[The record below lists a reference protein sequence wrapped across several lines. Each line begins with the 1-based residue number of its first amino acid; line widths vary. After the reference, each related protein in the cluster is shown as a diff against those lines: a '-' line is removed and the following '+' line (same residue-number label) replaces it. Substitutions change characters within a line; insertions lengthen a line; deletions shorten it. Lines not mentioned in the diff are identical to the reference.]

1 MWQLPQL
8 LLLVG
13 AFYKISPS
21 TSITGIRG
29 HSSIKNAMNQLP
41 TPPKQ
46 TLSFMNSPNFSAS
59 QFQHLF
65 FSQLKSLPI
74 DSVHLALESGYF
86 ISVNHLQST
95 NNNSRFKLAL
105 RLPSSQVEL
114 DTDGNPCDSADSPI
128 TPNTTYY
135 ALDAFTGQT
144 TETIAPTFSFYD
156 PRDQLWYRQ
165 AKHHQENALNGIWSD
180 IYNLEQHNSSG
191 ITFSIPV
198 ISPTDGI
205 FLGVVSAD
213 YALSSLSNVLEDNY
227 SSDEKTFVFASSP
240 PYEEIAATS
249 WGADMRSKQ
258 SLLEWMLAE
267 CLVQPSPST
276 TQCKQSFPD
285 LPQRTILGHDDT
297 VDVEIS
303 KIDLNGMNSPRWT
316 LAAFSVSQQPA
327 TFITLDNKPAD
338 FYYVITCCLL
348 STALCVICIG
358 E

>member
-8 LLLVG
+8 LLLVA

-165 AKHHQENALNGIWSD
+165 AKHHQENALNGI
-180 IYNLEQHNSSG
+180 
-191 ITFSIPV
+191 
-198 ISPTDGI
+198 
-205 FLGVVSAD
+205 
-213 YALSSLSNVLEDNY
+213 
-227 SSDEKTFVFASSP
+227 
-240 PYEEIAATS
+240 
-249 WGADMRSKQ
+249 
-258 SLLEWMLAE
+258 
-267 CLVQPSPST
+267 
-276 TQCKQSFPD
+276 
-285 LPQRTILGHDDT
+285 
-297 VDVEIS
+297 
-303 KIDLNGMNSPRWT
+303 
-316 LAAFSVSQQPA
+316 
-327 TFITLDNKPAD
+327 
-338 FYYVITCCLL
+338 
-348 STALCVICIG
+348 
-358 E
+358 